1 MTAGNSHNNRSA
13 KDRRMLVLFLC
24 AVLLLS
30 CDCLSLSRSFFPGL
44 FFDDHS
50 GSVRAD
56 RLFPADSGDIASK
69 TWPGHDGAGR
79 MSPQLCF
86 FLGRP
91 MAINRASLQDLVLLP
106 GIGERLAA
114 RILAYRQEYGP
125 IHSVAELAKIRGI
138 SKKLGRKISPMISF
152 DSTGAAKSFHAD

>member
-24 AVLLLS
+24 AVLLLA
-30 CDCLSLSRSFFPGL
+30 CDCLSLSRHFFPGL

-56 RLFPADSGDIASK
+56 RLFPADSGDITSK
-69 TWPGHDGAGR
+69 TWQDNGAGR
-79 MSPQLCF
+79 MPPQLCF

-91 MAINRASLQDLVLLP
+91 MAINQASLQDLVLLP

-125 IHSVAELAKIRGI
+125 IHSVAELTRIRGI
-138 SKKLGRKISPMISF
+138 SKKLARKIRPMISF